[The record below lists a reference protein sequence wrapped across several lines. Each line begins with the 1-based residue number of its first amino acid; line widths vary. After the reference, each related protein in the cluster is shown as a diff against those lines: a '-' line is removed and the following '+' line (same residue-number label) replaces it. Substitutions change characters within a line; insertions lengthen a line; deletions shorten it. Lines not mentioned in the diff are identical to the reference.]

1 MASNIC
7 QALNRGCTRN
17 GGTVKAKVHVPR
29 LDGGSMGALAT
40 RTPHRPLPV
49 GLSIGRVVAVDVAA
63 GTVRRCR
70 LTLSNPMLKAIMYDK
85 VTESLRRKRNKN
97 ETKTKRKRYRP
108 ITGERMRQLGRFRFR
123 FGL

>member
-1 MASNIC
+1 MPSARCTFTLAPGLPKDLLCGLDEYSHCWVIYVFHANTN
-7 QALNRGCTRN
+7 LGSTRN

-63 GTVRRCR
+63 GTV
-70 LTLSNPMLKAIMYDK
+70 TLAGADLAGAY
-85 VTESLRRKRNKN
+85 T
-97 ETKTKRKRYRP
+97 RP
-108 ITGERMRQLGRFRFR
+108 PLGST
-123 FGL
+123 